1 MNFLQNRALPLHHL
15 CQAQSTVL
23 HDEDIAGEI
32 RTQII
37 EKSKKGFVK
46 AEDFINLIVSSK
58 IQKIFSEKGICK
70 VSISKKQQP
79 TGCKSSIGDTKGS
92 GTGCILM
99 AMRGRCAQPI
109 DVNLLSGERLMISA
123 STNETMMGVNFH
135 A

>member
-46 AEDFINLIVSSK
+46 AEDFINLIVRKEFARCQS
-58 IQKIFSEKGICK
+58 QKNSNPLAVK
-70 VSISKKQQP
+70 
-79 TGCKSSIGDTKGS
+79 
-92 GTGCILM
+92 
-99 AMRGRCAQPI
+99 AQLVIPRDLEQ
-109 DVNLLSGERLMISA
+109 DVY
-123 STNETMMGVNFH
+123 
-135 A
+135 